1 MDISDGELVRLARD
15 GDPVAFRL
23 LVERHQPMARAR
35 AAAVCRNR
43 SDVDD
48 IVQESFL
55 QAFVALDRLRDPD
68 RFAGWLAGIVL
79 NISRNL
85 QRHAPPVLL
94 PEWPEPPPTS
104 PSPLHLAA
112 ADGTPSADDIDRAD
126 ALRAAIA
133 SLPAGQRRAVAL
145 YYYADQPA
153 DRIAESAG
161 AARASLHK
169 ARLRLRAYIAEHRP
183 DLVPAASR
191 RTHMTSVHI
200 AHVEQRP
207 APARQP
213 QGRVP
218 THLVVLADDAG
229 RRELP
234 IWLLDFDG
242 RRLSELLDRPAES
255 QDQAGAAGAADAAG
269 AAGAAGVAEARTA
282 DELTAELLRA
292 ASSRV
297 TGVDIEELGPE
308 VAAARIR
315 LTGPA
320 GPQQVTA
327 RLAEGLAIAIAA
339 GAPLRVADAVM
350 DRLARPATG
359 PAGPA
364 QVPEPTPAPVRAPGP
379 GLSLD
384 ALERGLPVPAPS
396 RPAAR
401 ARFEPRNL
409 AFADGLDGWLFGGS
423 FTEHASESHWDD
435 YSCAVQDGSA
445 VISSAVPE
453 PTGIAFLGQE
463 VFADDYRGA
472 VITFRGEFR
481 TADAPGRAGL
491 FLRVNEG
498 QPIEGPMTDRSV
510 FADPDNNIVTV
521 PVGRDWASHEVSA
534 QVPDDPDAIVF
545 GVFLTGP
552 GQIELRNAELTRGRT
567 RS

>member
-1 MDISDGELVRLARD
+1 MDISDGELVRLARA

-35 AAAVCRNR
+35 AAAACRNR

-79 NISRNL
+79 NVSRNL

-94 PEWPEPPPTS
+94 PEWPES
-104 PSPLHLAA
+104 LHPQAA
-112 ADGTPSADDIDRAD
+112 ADGTPSADDLDRAG
-126 ALRAAIA
+126 ALRSAAA

-191 RTHMTSVHI
+191 RTHMTSVRI
-200 AHVEQRP
+200 ARAEQRP
-207 APARQP
+207 AATRQP
-213 QGRVP
+213 HGRVP
-218 THLVVLADDAG
+218 SHLVVLADDAD
-229 RRELP
+229 RRELT

-242 RRLSELLDRPAES
+242 RRLSELLDRPAEG
-255 QDQAGAAGAADAAG
+255 QNQAGAAG
-269 AAGAAGVAEARTA
+269 AAGAAGVAGAAEARTA

-308 VAAARIR
+308 VTAARIR
-315 LTGPA
+315 LTGPT

-327 RLAEGLAIAIAA
+327 RLAEGLAVAITT

-350 DRLARPATG
+350 DRLARPATSRE
-359 PAGPA
+359 GPA
-364 QVPEPTPAPVRAPGP
+364 QAAEPTSASARAPRP

-384 ALERGLPVPAPS
+384 ALKRGLAVPQPT
-396 RPAAR
+396 RPAR
-401 ARFEPRNL
+401 RPRFEPRNL
-409 AFADGLDGWLFGGS
+409 TFADGMDGWLFGGS

-435 YSCAVQDGSA
+435 YSCAAADGSA
-445 VISSAVPE
+445 AISSAVPE
-453 PTGIAFLGQE
+453 PAGIAFLGQE

-498 QPIEGPMTDRSV
+498 QSIEGPITDRSV

-521 PVGRDWASHEVSA
+521 PAASDWARHEISA
-534 QVPDDPDAIVF
+534 RVPGDTDALVF
-545 GVFLTGP
+545 GMFLAGP
-552 GQIELRNAELTRGRT
+552 GRIELRNAELTREA
-567 RS
+567 

>member
-35 AAAVCRNR
+35 AAAACRNR

-79 NISRNL
+79 NVSRNL

-94 PEWPEPPPTS
+94 PEWPES
-104 PSPLHLAA
+104 LHPQAA
-112 ADGTPSADDIDRAD
+112 ADGTPSADDLDRAD
-126 ALRAAIA
+126 ALRAAAA

-169 ARLRLRAYIAEHRP
+169 ARLRLRAYLAEHRP
-183 DLVPAASR
+183 DLVPTASR
-191 RTHMTSVHI
+191 RTHMTSVRI
-200 AHVEQRP
+200 ARAEQRT
-207 APARQP
+207 AVAHQP
-213 QGRVP
+213 QGRMP
-218 THLVVLADDAG
+218 TYLVVLADDADG
-229 RRELP
+229 RELP
-234 IWLLDFDG
+234 IWLLAFDG
-242 RRLSELLDRPAES
+242 LRLSGLLDRPTGG
-255 QDQAGAAGAADAAG
+255 QNQAA
-269 AAGAAGVAEARTA
+269 AAGVAEAAAGVGGAGARTA
-282 DELTAELLRA
+282 DELSAELLRA

-308 VAAARIR
+308 VTAARIR

-327 RLAEGLAIAIAA
+327 RLAEGLAIAIAT
-339 GAPLRVADAVM
+339 GAPLRVTDAVM

-359 PAGPA
+359 REGPA
-364 QVPEPTPAPVRAPGP
+364 QAAEPTSAPARVPRP

-384 ALERGLPVPAPS
+384 ALKRGLAVPAPAHPAPRL
-396 RPAAR
+396 RP
-401 ARFEPRNL
+401 RFEPRNL
-409 AFADGLDGWLFGGS
+409 TFADGLDGWLFGGS

-453 PTGIAFLGQE
+453 PAGIAFLGQE

-472 VITFRGEFR
+472 VVVFRAEFR
-481 TADAPGRAGL
+481 VGGASGRAGL

-498 QPIEGPMTDRSV
+498 LPIRGPLTDRSV

-521 PVGRDWASHEVSA
+521 PAGGDWARHELSA
-534 QVPDDPDAIVF
+534 RVPGDTGAFVF

-552 GQIELRNAELTRGRT
+552 GQIELRNAELTRGRK